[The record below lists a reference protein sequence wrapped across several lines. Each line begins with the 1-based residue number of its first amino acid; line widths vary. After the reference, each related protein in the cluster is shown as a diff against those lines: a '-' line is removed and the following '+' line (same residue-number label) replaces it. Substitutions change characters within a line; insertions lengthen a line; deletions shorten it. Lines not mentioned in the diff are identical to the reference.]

1 MSDIACTN
9 RSLASQ
15 KFFLLSVA
23 KGCKVTT
30 SVVLLMMA
38 ILMSGQANSTEPLPV
53 AADAELSVDASLAI
67 EPVLSAV
74 PSPGVPDT
82 EQSMPMVDGV
92 GSTDSIESTN
102 TAPADPKETA
112 IAEVVVKPLVT
123 NQINGFS
130 IDTTEDNMRLIF
142 DVSAIPKYQIY
153 HYTNPNRVVIDLF
166 ETQLTEKLSLPEQK
180 PDILKGMRTALR
192 FKNSTRIVLDLT
204 DKVTSTSFVLEAN
217 DDQGSSLAIDIALP
231 SAAEKSALLA
241 RLKDQ
246 QVEETFVAAANTLA
260 LVTSKKVTVE
270 QVQTNAVYVS
280 DAILPQAD
288 VVVVA
293 ANKQKMPTRLSSSA
307 ITSGKTTTATQESD
321 NLYRRSVLLLEQGRV
336 NEAREMLRYS
346 LAENP
351 HNLKARQAIVGL
363 LVDSN
368 RVAEASQWLK
378 EGLRLSPIQSSFSM
392 VLARLQI
399 ESGDNKSAL
408 DTLESG
414 LSFAGDEANYNG
426 FYAAIV
432 QRDQQHK
439 TAIQHYL
446 TALEAKPT
454 MPTWLVG
461 LGISLQAEGQQN
473 EASLAYQRAVAT
485 NRLTP
490 ELTEFVE
497 LRLKRIVL

>member
-142 DVSAIPKYQIY
+142 DVSAIPKYQI
-153 HYTNPNRVVIDLF
+153 
-166 ETQLTEKLSLPEQK
+166 
-180 PDILKGMRTALR
+180 
-192 FKNSTRIVLDLT
+192 
-204 DKVTSTSFVLEAN
+204 EA
-217 DDQGSSLAIDIALP
+217 
-231 SAAEKSALLA
+231 
-241 RLKDQ
+241 
-246 QVEETFVAAANTLA
+246 FVAAANTLA